1 MKKDKTNI
9 IRNFFYSFKKINKID
24 KFFVFESIFSAITSA
39 LIAYIVP
46 YILKLAVEG
55 LENNLEFKDLVFKV
69 SLVVVISLVLAIL
82 NSMCF
87 NDKNYRSRKISI
99 ILTREYYMSSLNTDY
114 QKFELPE
121 AQDAFEKGGRAL
133 GGYSG
138 LVGLFGGIINTFSQ
152 VLVFIIGC
160 GIIFSVS
167 IWLIVITV
175 FLAIFKLVLKD
186 YNTKK
191 TKTNFHDKTPALWRK
206 ISYTDNISR
215 NLGIG
220 KDLRIYEMDK
230 FIDAEREK
238 TVHEFLKLYKKEE
251 IRKNI
256 INGIINILNVLDEIF
271 LYGFVVYAVVND
283 QMTIAEF
290 SFVIASI
297 RTLRNSLMGIIQIYG
312 YNLGYSLEVNDYR
325 KFLRM
330 DLSVNS
336 DLTAFEE
343 EVNNIEIEFKNVSYS
358 YYMQEGYSLKD
369 VSFKIKRG
377 ERIALVGNNGA
388 GKTTLVKLLCGLY
401 HPTSGEI
408 LINGINIETISRESL
423 ADLVAPVFQDTSHY
437 AISVKENIAM
447 DNNSKIDDSLIK
459 SAINLTEL
467 NEKINKLPNG
477 IDTVITR
484 ELDET
489 GIELSGGENQKLS
502 IARAVYKNAPLIILD
517 EPTSALDPLAEYN
530 LYNNF
535 NKIIKDSSA
544 IFISHR
550 LSSTKFCDRIF
561 LLDHGSLKE
570 VGTHNELMSYDSD
583 YKKLFDMQAEYYKG
597 GQDNED

>member
-1 MKKDKTNI
+1 MKKNKPNI
-9 IRNFFYSFKKINKID
+9 IRNFFYSFKKIIKID
-24 KFFVFESIFSAITSA
+24 KFFVFESIFSAIISA
-39 LIAYIVP
+39 VVAYIVP
-46 YILKLAVEG
+46 YILKIAVDC
-55 LENNLEFKDLVFKV
+55 LERNIDFYELIYKV
-69 SLVVVISLVLAIL
+69 SIVVVISLIFAIL

-87 NDKNYRSRKISI
+87 NDKNYRSRKIST
-99 ILTREYYMSSLNTDY
+99 ILTREYYLSSLSTDY

-138 LVGLFGGIINTFSQ
+138 MIGLFSNIISTISQ
-152 VLVFIIGC
+152 IFVFIIGC

-175 FLAIFKLVLKD
+175 VLAIFKLVLKD
-186 YNTKK
+186 YNTRKA
-191 TKTNFHDKTPALWRK
+191 KTNFYDKTPSLWRK
-206 ISYTDNISR
+206 ITYTDNISR
-215 NLGIG
+215 NLTIG

-238 TVHEFLKLYKKEE
+238 TIGEFLKLYKKEE

-256 INGIINILNVLDEIF
+256 VNGIINVLNILDEIF
-271 LYGFVVYAVVND
+271 LYGFVVYAVIND
-283 QMTIAEF
+283 QMTIANF

-297 RTLRNSLMGIIQIYG
+297 RTLRGSLLGIIQLYG
-312 YNLGYSLEVNDYR
+312 NNLSYSLEVNDY
-325 KFLRM
+325 KTFMQM
-330 DLSVNS
+330 DLSVKEN
-336 DLTAFEE
+336 LKGFES
-343 EVNNIEIEFKNVSYS
+343 NDHNIEIEFRKVSYS

-369 VSFKIKRG
+369 VSFKIKKG

-388 GKTTLVKLLCGLY
+388 GKTTLIKLLCGLY

-408 LINGINIETISRESL
+408 LIDGVNIEDIDRNSL
-423 ADLVAPVFQDTSHY
+423 SNLIAPVFQDTNHY

-447 DNNSKIDDSLIK
+447 RHKDIDEDFINK
-459 SAINLTEL
+459 AINLTEL
-467 NEKINKLPNG
+467 KEKINKLPNG

-502 IARAVYKNAPLIILD
+502 IARAVYKDAPLIILD

-535 NKIIKDSSA
+535 NKIIKDSTA

-550 LSSTKFCDRIF
+550 LSSTRFCDRIF
-561 LLDHGSLKE
+561 LLDNGVLKE
-570 VGTHNELMSYDSD
+570 VGTHDELMSQNSE